1 MVLAKKHLRHS
12 KKEHIHY
19 QCNWDKALGLF
30 KFAIALESL
39 LAATINIPVS
49 GLGICVQLH
58 LGHSR
63 CKRKPQLLR
72 SWKKE
77 SFSSALGAVGLS
89 SRTAGETS

>member
-49 GLGICVQLH
+49 GLGICGQLH

-63 CKRKPQLLR
+63 CKRKHPNC
-72 SWKKE
+72 
-77 SFSSALGAVGLS
+77 
-89 SRTAGETS
+89 